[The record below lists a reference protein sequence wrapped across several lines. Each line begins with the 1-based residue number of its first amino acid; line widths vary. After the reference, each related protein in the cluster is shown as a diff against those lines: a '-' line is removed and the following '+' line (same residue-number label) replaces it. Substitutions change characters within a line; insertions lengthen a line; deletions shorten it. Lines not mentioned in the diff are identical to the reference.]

1 MGLPKMT
8 AFAATLL
15 LIKPIAEQASRWQ
28 LKQPVLPR
36 YPISKRGKSGVAR
49 AKRAA
54 RKRK

>member
-1 MGLPKMT
+1 MGVQKMT
-8 AFAATLL
+8 AFAAIFL
-15 LIKPIAEQASRWQ
+15 PIAEQASHWQ
-28 LKQPVLPR
+28 LKQPALPR